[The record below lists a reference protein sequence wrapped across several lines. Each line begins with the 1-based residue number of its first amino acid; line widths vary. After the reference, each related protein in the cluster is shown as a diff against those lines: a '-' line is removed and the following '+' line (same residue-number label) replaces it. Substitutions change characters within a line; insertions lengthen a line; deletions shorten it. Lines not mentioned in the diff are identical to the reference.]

1 VAPARVGRG
10 PDLETPPEPGGCG
23 LSVPTHM
30 ISASLRMSPAASYV
44 RRPRI
49 RGVRATSPEWP
60 VEAPTR
66 PRYPVAALPMT
77 LRVTLL
83 GPGDEARFSSVLPGV
98 FDGPT
103 RPELVAEFLA
113 DPRHHMAVALDDE
126 RIVGFASAVH
136 YIHPDKGPELWI
148 NEVGVA
154 PSHRRR
160 GLARR
165 LLRALFR
172 KARALGC
179 SGAWV
184 VTDRENEA
192 ARALYEKTGVKAGI
206 EQPVLYAFRFGEAP
220 DPESPPEQ

>member
-1 VAPARVGRG
+1 
-10 PDLETPPEPGGCG
+10 
-23 LSVPTHM
+23 
-30 ISASLRMSPAASYV
+30 
-44 RRPRI
+44 
-49 RGVRATSPEWP
+49 
-60 VEAPTR
+60 
-66 PRYPVAALPMT
+66 MT

-83 GPGDEARFSSVLPGV
+83 GPGDESRFSSVLPGV

-136 YIHPDKGPELWI
+136 YVHPDKGPELWI

-172 KARALGC
+172 QARTLGC
-179 SGAWV
+179 GAAWV
-184 VTDRENEA
+184 LSDKDNEV

-206 EQPVLYAFRFGEAP
+206 EEPVLYGFRLDGAARP
-220 DPESPPEQ
+220 SAGSATDRARPER